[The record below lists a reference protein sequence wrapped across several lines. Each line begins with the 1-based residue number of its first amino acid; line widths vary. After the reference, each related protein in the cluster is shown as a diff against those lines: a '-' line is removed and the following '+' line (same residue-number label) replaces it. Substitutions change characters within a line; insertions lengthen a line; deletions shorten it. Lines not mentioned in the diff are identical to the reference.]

1 MVAVR
6 GSGGGVRQRVCVCVR
21 ILEDGVQKIEVR
33 GGPSKIECFTI
44 CSVAVLI
51 IARLRNRKKLEKQE
65 DLIKKLAY
73 INARMFR

>member
-1 MVAVR
+1 MAGCPSRGLQVAGALSAQV
-6 GSGGGVRQRVCVCVR
+6 
-21 ILEDGVQKIEVR
+21 KIIVFAIYVNIWW
-33 GGPSKIECFTI
+33 PSKIECFTI

-65 DLIKKLAY
+65 DWIKKLAY